1 VTPEAVRELLHATP
15 FAPFTI
21 HIPDRPPIRV
31 QHPDFVALPP
41 NAKTMV
47 VYLDDGES
55 FRVLDVRLITAFE
68 RTPAPDRG

>member
-1 VTPEAVRELLHATP
+1 VTAEAIRELLHATP

-21 HIPDRPPIRV
+21 HIPDRPPILV

-47 VYLDDGES
+47 VYVGNGES
-55 FRVLDVRLITAFE
+55 FRVLDVRLITALD
-68 RTPAPDRG
+68 RSTAPDEA